1 MTKRSGRSRESE
13 RRSSTDASNPSEN
26 LRNGAEEPTGS
37 PGARLRAEAERRA
50 DQALAEIVRDDTKA
64 EEDRRILRESGVPVD
79 SGDTVSGATPDG
91 VPRTE
96 EPTESPDAPS
106 SAAPGEHTGSNADD
120 EPAEAPS
127 RPEPAE
133 SGSVVES
140 GFVSEADT
148 VSPESGRDSSHEHPS
163 APQSVNSPAPDRN
176 AADATSEHH
185 SVDGRAV
192 TEPDDAHA
200 DVPPTD
206 TDPGT
211 TGDTEGPRAGHG
223 PEQSPESEPRED
235 SRNDKGEQDEAA
247 VPEHLRPAAEP
258 DDHNPSRGWVKISEK
273 TVTKIVRQAAASV
286 PGTTDQAGGLDVLG
300 RNYPRF
306 DVELDSNSDAVAIDA
321 YIAVS
326 WPSPVTRVA
335 ETVRT
340 TIFDWVRDMTDI
352 PVVCVNV
359 TVGPIIPGSDR
370 VTEAELN
377 AFDTTPRLRSVVV
390 TATNAALR
398 EIVCSARNSGLAPV
412 SVRSGSESLKPV
424 TVSGPDNAT
433 FRDISTGTPGE
444 LLPITVSGSEEL
456 RAVSVT
462 GEAAATVYS
471 PEVAPETPLREIRV
485 PEQEPLGD
493 IDVAVSRP
501 LAPVTVPE
509 PAPLKPIAAREL
521 PTVTVSVPAAPN
533 PRSVT
538 APRPRPVRTVESP
551 EPTRLTS
558 VHTPDTHRLAQ
569 IHAETLRVS
578 SVKAP
583 RPARVT
589 LVKRNDP
596 VSPRK
601 PRVDARPVNTPRQS
615 REREIRVTPTEL
627 RPISVKPSTII
638 PVSVDPANA
647 KAVFER

>member
-1 MTKRSGRSRESE
+1 MTKRSGRSRKSE
-13 RRSSTDASNPSEN
+13 RRSSTDPSHPAEH
-26 LRNGAEEPTGS
+26 LRNGAEEATGS

-50 DQALAEIVRDDTKA
+50 DQALAEIVRGDDKA

-79 SGDTVSGATPDG
+79 SDDTDSGATPDD

-96 EPTESPDAPS
+96 EPTESPDALS
-106 SAAPGEHTGSNADD
+106 SATPGEHTVSNTDD
-120 EPAEAPS
+120 EPAEASPLPDPVD
-127 RPEPAE
+127 PEAA
-133 SGSVVES
+133 SQV
-140 GFVSEADT
+140 DT
-148 VSPESGRDSSHEHPS
+148 VSPESGRDSSDEHPS
-163 APQSVNSPAPDRN
+163 APQPATSPAPDRN
-176 AADATSEHH
+176 ATAATSDHH
-185 SVDGRAV
+185 SVDDGTVA
-192 TEPDDAHA
+192 EPGGAHA
-200 DVPPTD
+200 DASL
-206 TDPGT
+206 TDPDPGR
-211 TGDTEGPRAGHG
+211 TGDKASSGAGPAQ
-223 PEQSPESEPRED
+223 EQSPESEPRED
-235 SRNDKGEQDEAA
+235 SRNDNGEQDEAA

-352 PVVCVNV
+352 PVVRVNV

-433 FRDISTGTPGE
+433 LRDISTGTPGE

-471 PEVAPETPLREIRV
+471 PEVAPDTPLREIRV

-589 LVKRNDP
+589 PVKRNDP

-601 PRVDARPVNTPRQS
+601 PRVDARPVNTPRRS
-615 REREIRVTPTEL
+615 SEREIRVTPTEL